1 MRKTLLFALLFLT
14 SVVFYGQDKGYLELA
29 GRCIKDGVVLKGA
42 SVTVYKSGVKV
53 TDLTTT
59 KNGKFQFFLPYGA
72 EYKVV
77 FTYPG
82 CADMFMLVSTM
93 SYPDNPDAEPIFDID
108 VTFFDFGKPT
118 INYPNFKNPFTKVAF
133 DGKRKY
139 KDDEAYTDDFIKKLY
154 IDIEA
159 IKKREE
165 QLALEQQHKKEL
177 EAKMKFEAEEKQRQE
192 QMLAEAA
199 KKSAE
204 EAARLKKQFDE
215 EAERQ
220 KKKLSE
226 SKKNEEETSETMVS
240 KEVSLTL
247 DKEKRNQKEKQ
258 NKAIRAVY
266 ESDLL
271 KIVATNERTT
281 KVAEFAKKKNDATRN
296 EVIETLKREAET
308 KAQSEQILFDSKTR
322 AKLALF
328 NSGIKNLEMVSLIKQ
343 TAFNDMEKH
352 YRSVKKFPEAKDYK
366 APGLAA
372 VTTDVEQGTFKTV
385 YTINLSLGTVK
396 AIYRKEKFPW
406 GVTYYYK
413 NDKSITEQQ
422 FIEEISPYNIAL

>member
-1 MRKTLLFALLFLT
+1 MRKTRLFTLFFLI
-14 SVVFYGQDKGYLELA
+14 SSVFYAQDKGYLELA
-29 GRCIKDGVVLKGA
+29 GRCVKDGVVLKGA
-42 SVTVYKSGVKV
+42 TVTVYKSGVKV
-53 TDLTTT
+53 TDLTTP

-77 FTYPG
+77 FTSPG
-82 CADMFMLVSTM
+82 CADMFMTVSTV

-108 VTFFDFGKPT
+108 VTFFEFGKPT

-133 DGKRKY
+133 DGKRKF

-177 EAKMKFEAEEKQRQE
+177 EAKMKLEAEEKQRQE

-204 EAARLKKQFDE
+204 EAARLKKQFDD

-220 KKKLSE
+220 KKLSE
-226 SKKNEEETSETMVS
+226 SKKNEEETSESMVS

-308 KAQSEQILFDSKTR
+308 KAQSEQLIFDSKTR

-328 NSGIKNLEMVSLIKQ
+328 NRGIKNLEMVSLIKQ

-352 YRSVKKFPEAKDYK
+352 YRSIKKFPDAKDYK

-372 VTTDVEQGTFKTV
+372 VTTDIEQGTFKTV
-385 YTINLSLGTVK
+385 YTIRLSQGTLK
-396 AIYRKEKFPW
+396 INYRKETYPW

-413 NDKSITEQQ
+413 NEKSITEQQ
-422 FIEEISPYNIAL
+422 YLKEILPYNIAL

>member
-1 MRKTLLFALLFLT
+1 MI
-14 SVVFYGQDKGYLELA
+14 SSVFYAQDKGYLELA
-29 GRCIKDGVVLKGA
+29 GRCVKDGVVLKGA
-42 SVTVYKSGVKV
+42 TVTVYKSGVKV
-53 TDLTTT
+53 TDLTTP

-77 FTYPG
+77 FTSPG
-82 CADMFMLVSTM
+82 CADMFMTVSTV

-108 VTFFDFGKPT
+108 VTFFEFGKPT

-133 DGKRKY
+133 DGKRKF

-177 EAKMKFEAEEKQRQE
+177 EAKMKLEAEEKQRQE

-204 EAARLKKQFDE
+204 EAARLKKQFDD

-220 KKKLSE
+220 KKLSE
-226 SKKNEEETSETMVS
+226 SKKNEEETSESMVS

-308 KAQSEQILFDSKTR
+308 KAQSEQLIFDSKTR

-328 NSGIKNLEMVSLIKQ
+328 NRGIKNLEMVSLIKQ

-352 YRSVKKFPEAKDYK
+352 YRSIKKFPDAKDYK

-372 VTTDVEQGTFKTV
+372 VTTDIEQGTFKTV
-385 YTINLSLGTVK
+385 YTIRLSQGTLK
-396 AIYRKEKFPW
+396 INYRKETYPW

-413 NDKSITEQQ
+413 NEKSITEQQ
-422 FIEEISPYNIAL
+422 YLKEILPYNIAL